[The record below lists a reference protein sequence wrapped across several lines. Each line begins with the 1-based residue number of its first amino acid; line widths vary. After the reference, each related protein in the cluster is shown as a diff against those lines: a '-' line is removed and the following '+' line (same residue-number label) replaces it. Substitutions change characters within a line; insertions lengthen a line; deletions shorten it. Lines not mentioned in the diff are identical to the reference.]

1 MKQRPRLSL
10 LAVLAV
16 ALPAL
21 VAAPV
26 RADLPPL
33 IPRDVVFG
41 NPDRATPEISPD
53 GTKLAYLKADTKDVL
68 QVWVKT
74 IGQNDDKQVTND
86 PKRGIR
92 QYFWAYDNQNIIY
105 MQDTGGD
112 ENFHVY
118 VSNLATGETRNLT
131 PLAGTRVIP
140 LAYEPESPDRGLIQ
154 HNHRNKQLFDV
165 YELNLKTGDIT
176 LVEENPGGI
185 GGYIPNKQL
194 EIVGRLRLKPEGGSI
209 LEWRDTPKA
218 EWRQLVSW
226 APDDQFMPVEVAA
239 DGKTLYAVSDLA
251 TDTAALVAVD
261 VKSGATKQM
270 AHDPTADANM
280 GMTPLVD
287 LKTKAPLA
295 VAFNRLRTRWQV
307 LDPSVQKDMDGIAK
321 LDNGDFAV
329 MSRDLADKTWIA
341 AFTKD
346 DGPVK
351 WYAWDRTAQKGQLL
365 FSAQPRLETYTL
377 APMKGMEV
385 KARDGLSLPVYLTV
399 PQGIPAKNLPMVVYV
414 HGGPWSR
421 DNWGYSGTAQWLA
434 NRGYAVLQ
442 VNYRGSTG
450 FGKNFKNAAKKEFAG
465 KMHTDLLDAVDAVVK
480 QGIADPKKVGIMGGS
495 YGGYATLVGLTFTPD
510 VFACGVDIVGPS
522 NLATM
527 IESFPPYWKPFLAN
541 TWYPFVG
548 DPADPVQRKDIEA
561 RSPLFKVDQLK
572 APILIGQGANDP
584 RVVQKESD
592 QIVEAL
598 KKRGVDVEY
607 IVFADEGH
615 GFARPENRL
624 KFYGA
629 SEVFLSKHLGGR
641 AEPAPAGATAVSD
654 EK

>member
-1 MKQRPRLSL
+1 MIQRRITAF
-10 LAVLAV
+10 LAVLTL

-21 VAAPV
+21 GAGTA

-33 IPRDVVFG
+33 SPREVLFG
-41 NPDRATPEISPD
+41 NPDKAMPQISPD
-53 GTKLAYLKADTKDVL
+53 GTKLAYLKADAKDVL

-74 IGQNDDKQVTND
+74 IGENDDRQITND

-92 QYFWAYDNQNIIY
+92 QYFWAYDKQHIIY
-105 MQDTGGD
+105 MQDTDGD

-118 VSNLATGETRNLT
+118 LSNLASGETRNLT
-131 PLAGTRVIP
+131 PLPGARVIP
-140 LAYEPESPDRGLIQ
+140 VAYEPEFPDRGLVQ
-154 HNHRNKQLFDV
+154 HNQRNKQLFDV
-165 YELNLKTGDIT
+165 YELDLKTAQLK

-185 GGYIPNKQL
+185 GGYIANKQL
-194 EIVGRLRLKPEGGSI
+194 VIVGRLKLKPEGGSI
-209 LEWRDTPKA
+209 LEWRDAPGG
-218 EWRQLVSW
+218 EWRSLVTW
-226 APDDQFMPVEVAA
+226 APDDQFNPIEVSA
-239 DGKTLYAVSDLA
+239 DGKTLYAVSDLT
-251 TDTAALVAVD
+251 TDTAALIEMD
-261 VKSGATKQM
+261 VKTGTTKQI
-270 AHDPTADANM
+270 AHDATADAANQILHQ
-280 GMTPLVD
+280 TTNKPQ
-287 LKTKAPLA
+287 A

-307 LDPSVQKDMDGIAK
+307 LDPTIRTDMDGIAK
-321 LDNGDFAV
+321 LDNGDFLV
-329 MSRDLADKTWIA
+329 TSRDLADQTWLV

-346 DGPVK
+346 DGPIK
-351 WYAWDRTAQKGQLL
+351 WYTWNRAGQKGQLL
-365 FSAQPRLETYTL
+365 FSAQPRLEKYTL

-385 KARDGLSLPVYLTV
+385 KARDGLSLPVYLTMPAGV
-399 PQGIPAKNLPMVVYV
+399 TAKNLPMVLYV

-450 FGKNFKNAAKKEFAG
+450 FGKDFKNAAKKEFAG
-465 KMHTDLLDAVDAVVK
+465 KMHTDLLDALDHVVK
-480 QGIADPKKVGIMGGS
+480 QGIADPKRVGIMGGS

-527 IESFPPYWKPFLAN
+527 IESFPPYWTPFLAN

-548 DPADPVQRKDIEA
+548 DPADPEQRKDIEA
-561 RSPLFKVDQLK
+561 RSPLFKVDQIK

-598 KKRGVDVEY
+598 KKRGIAVEY
-607 IVFADEGH
+607 IVFPDEGH

-629 SEVFLSKHLGGR
+629 SETFFAKHLGGR
-641 AEPAPAGATAVSD
+641 AEPVPSAATAVSD